1 MSNFISYTKD
11 VLILFVVMIIA
22 TFTVM
27 GICSL
32 FISSPVKDIDGVNV
46 LIKQNDSIKVKINN
60 LDSIKNAK
68 IIEVKSLDN
77 DSTIKLFYE
86 LVSD

>member
-1 MSNFISYTKD
+1 MSNFVSYTKD
-11 VLILFVVMIIA
+11 VLVLFVVIIIA
-22 TFTVM
+22 AFAVM

-32 FISSPVKDIDGVNV
+32 FISSPVKDISGVNV

-68 IIEVKSLDN
+68 IIEVESLDN

-86 LVSD
+86 LVSE